1 MIKEQLRGQRGAS
14 IMIMVMILAFCILP
28 LFGLLSF
35 EVGRANL
42 AQQQLQNAVDAASLA
57 AVATL
62 ASQDDAAPA
71 AAHANC
77 KNAALL
83 VFQANSILGMPLA
96 PATIQATGNTS
107 PAAGASH
114 LFFEFLDPV
123 SKAVVPTG
131 DPRGK
136 IVRVHGAI
144 GAVPAFGKYLGIGN
158 FVVRTTSHGAVPE
171 LDVVLCLDNSGS
183 IDDQTNVTLVRRQ
196 WDPVLNK
203 IVYKSPG
210 SMSNGKIFDIATPGL
225 NGTSFNGIPP
235 QYLSMAS
242 RFWFSEHL
250 TQFFGVPGLRS
261 GGVYPEAGRPPGNF
275 AAGAPT
281 YDGGYNGK
289 GVYTDM
295 VVNIDGNTTFGGKTV
310 TDGGFTYNFPTVESM
325 VEASRGNL
333 ENAANYTNSKAD
345 TSLPAITPHTGY
357 QAAYF
362 KAAKAACQ
370 PIQDCRDASQL
381 FCNIINTDTHAHF
394 SIVSFDGIVGS
405 NETSTESRRDIDEN
419 GNNSYGANTAFHQPL
434 SPLDPDQPDTR
445 YNEAI
450 TAIPLPVAKGATN
463 IGAAI
468 DAAVTQLTTNHR
480 PNAVKAIVL
489 FTDGQPTA
497 GSPSPLAAARAA
509 AVRARDAGIPVYT
522 IGLALNPALIA
533 PQQAI
538 LNDTNSNA
546 TSGGIAGISGQGATF
561 NSVTNT
567 AELREAFR
575 EVARALCQL
584 VQAQ

>member
-1 MIKEQLRGQRGAS
+1 MRKKLRGQRGAS
-14 IMIMVMILAFCILP
+14 IMVMVMVLAFCILP
-28 LFGLLSF
+28 LCGLFSF

-62 ASQDDAAPA
+62 ASQDNASPA

-77 KNAALL
+77 KAAALT
-83 VFQANSILGMPLA
+83 VFQANSILGMPLT
-96 PATIQATGNTS
+96 PATIQAAQGTS
-107 PAAGASH
+107 PAAGDSH

-123 SKAVVPTG
+123 TKAVVPTG

-196 WDPVLNK
+196 WDPAINS
-203 IVYKSPG
+203 IVYKNPG
-210 SMSNGKIFDIATPGL
+210 AVSNGKLYDIATPGL
-225 NGTSFNGIPP
+225 NGTSFNAVPP
-235 QYLSMAS
+235 HYLSMAS

-250 TQFFGVPGLRS
+250 TQFFGLPGLRS
-261 GGVYPEAGRPPGNF
+261 SGVYPEAGRPPGNF
-275 AAGAPT
+275 VDGAPT

-289 GVYTDM
+289 GVYTDL
-295 VVNIDGNTTFGGKTV
+295 VVNIDGNQTYGGKSITS
-310 TDGGFTYNFPTVESM
+310 GGFTYNFPDVATL

-333 ENAANYTNSKAD
+333 DTASNYTNSKAD
-345 TSLPAITPHTGY
+345 TSCPTITPHLGY
-357 QAAYF
+357 QAVYNA
-362 KAAKAACQ
+362 AAKAACQ

-394 SIVSFDGIVGS
+394 SIVAFDNDTGTNS
-405 NETSTESRRDIDEN
+405 ASTDSRPDIDQN
-419 GNNSYGANTAFHQPL
+419 GNNSYGLNTPFHQPL
-434 SPLDPDQPDTR
+434 SPLDPAPPNTR
-445 YNEAI
+445 YTEAT
-450 TAIPLPVAKGATN
+450 TAIPLPVAKGGTN
-463 IGAAI
+463 IGGAI

-489 FTDGQPTA
+489 FTDGQPTV

-522 IGLALNPALIA
+522 IGLALNPGLLAA
-533 PQQAI
+533 QQAI
-538 LNDTNSNA
+538 LNDTDPNPS
-546 TSGGIAGISGQGATF
+546 TGGIAAISGQGATA
-561 NSVTNT
+561 NLVTNS
-567 AELREAFR
+567 ALLRKVFQDI
-575 EVARALCQL
+575 ARTLCQL
-584 VQAQ
+584 VQEQ